1 MSNRMPMVFSVR
13 STTTAPPPT
22 PAPAPAPAPA
32 PTPRPAPV
40 VASSRFSMY
49 NLNKVAKKGCKSC
62 GS

>member
-13 STTTAPPPT
+13 STAPAPT
-22 PAPAPAPAPA
+22 PAPAPSPAPAPA
-32 PTPRPAPV
+32 PTPQPV